1 MVLLGGSTIVQ
12 QQGAAG
18 GDGAECRSLGGGG
31 ILCNVWGLLCGVMA
45 VRG

>member
-18 GDGAECRSLGGGG
+18 GEGAECRSLGEAVY
-31 ILCNVWGLLCGVMA
+31 CAMCGVYCVA
-45 VRG
+45 